1 MNWTLRFYIR
11 LKCVLVV
18 YVKFVTSI
26 NNFVK
31 VVNLYKSQLGSSEF
45 WIDKW
50 SSCPVVLVE
59 PPPLPRSAPP
69 PLPAPTQALETVS
82 VKKKEPQFLINYTEL
97 EKVVTR
103 LYPQGKQK
111 YLSYSNVPWTL
122 NLRKEVSIF
131 TT

>member
-1 MNWTLRFYIR
+1 MSFELT
-11 LKCVLVV
+11 
-18 YVKFVTSI
+18 
-26 NNFVK
+26 
-31 VVNLYKSQLGSSEF
+31 
-45 WIDKW
+45 
-50 SSCPVVLVE
+50 SCPIVLVE

-69 PLPAPTQALETVS
+69 PLPASTQALETVS

-122 NLRKEVSIF
+122 NLRKEVFSPLRAMVGKN
-131 TT
+131 